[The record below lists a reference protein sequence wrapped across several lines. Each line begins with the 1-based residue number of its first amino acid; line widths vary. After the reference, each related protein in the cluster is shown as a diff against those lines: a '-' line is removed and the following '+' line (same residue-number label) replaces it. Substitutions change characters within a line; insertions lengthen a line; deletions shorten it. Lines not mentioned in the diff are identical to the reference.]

1 MDPVLDPVFGYLIV
15 AGAAVLFASAAA
27 HKLRGPAHFSAI
39 LTAYRLMPDAAARPL
54 ARLIP
59 GLELAVAAALW
70 WGPWRRAALASAIAV
85 LLAYAYG
92 LGLNLHRGR
101 RDLDCGC
108 GAIRDRRG
116 ISAWMVWRNLLL
128 AAALGIAA
136 QPWTTRHLNWTDYL
150 TIAGGLAAAVAL
162 YAAVDG
168 LLGDV
173 APKAAVLTINTPRS
187 IS

>member
-1 MDPVLDPVFGYLIV
+1 MDPALDPAFGYLIV
-15 AGAAVLFASAAA
+15 AGTAVLFASAAA
-27 HKLRGPAHFSAI
+27 HKLRGPAHFGAI
-39 LTAYRLMPDAAARPL
+39 LAAYRLMPDAAARPL

-59 GLELAVAAALW
+59 GLELAVAAALLW
-70 WGPWRRAALASAIAV
+70 EPCRRAALESAIAI
-85 LLAYAYG
+85 LLAYACG

-108 GAIRDRRG
+108 GSARDRRG

-136 QPWTTRHLNWTDYL
+136 QPWTGRTLDWTDYL
-150 TIAGGLAAAVAL
+150 TIAGGLAAAVTL

-173 APKAAVLTINTPRS
+173 APKAAALRSNSPRRT
-187 IS
+187 